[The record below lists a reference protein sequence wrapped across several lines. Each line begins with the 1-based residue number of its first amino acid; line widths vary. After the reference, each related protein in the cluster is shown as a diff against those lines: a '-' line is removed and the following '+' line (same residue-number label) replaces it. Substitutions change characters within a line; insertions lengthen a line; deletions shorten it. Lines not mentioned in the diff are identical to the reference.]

1 MRTLCITFAL
11 VLGVTLARAVD
22 LELQPG
28 TMLSLPDAKESA
40 ALLAKEDA
48 YLKRMSAYDR
58 AARIGRVE
66 APTVAEFAA
75 HVGTQT
81 RDYTETEISAI
92 KTAVETIR
100 PALIPMKLKLPAKI
114 IMTKTTGR
122 EDVGSPY
129 CRGPLIIMPE
139 SVLAAPPRTLA
150 QVVAHETFHV
160 FSSHHPELRA
170 KLYALLNFRPCE
182 QPALPPELDARRFTN
197 PDAMAMNYYT
207 VVKHE
212 DRELAVIPTLL
223 AKSAKFDPTQKG
235 RIFQQVEFV
244 LIEVSVVDGKPNVV
258 LNDGKPVIRPTT
270 EVPAYIKA
278 MSRNTGYIWHP
289 EEVLADNFVRA
300 ILPEPKLNAPELPGK
315 LIELMQ
321 TADTPVAPQ

>member
-1 MRTLCITFAL
+1 MRTLCITFTL
-11 VLGVTLARAVD
+11 VLGIITAKAVD

-28 TMLSLPDAKESA
+28 TTLSLTDAKESS
-40 ALLAKEDA
+40 ALLSKEDA
-48 YLKRMSAYDR
+48 YFKRMSPYDR
-58 AARIGRVE
+58 AARIGRAD

-81 RDYTETEISAI
+81 KDYTDTEIAAI
-92 KTAVETIR
+92 KTAVETIQ

-139 SVLAAPPRTLA
+139 SALAAPPRRLA
-150 QVVAHETFHV
+150 QIVAHETFHV
-160 FSSHHPELRA
+160 FSSHQLELRS
-170 KLYALLNFRPCE
+170 KLYALLNFRTCE
-182 QPALPPELDARRFTN
+182 QPVLPTELDARRFTN

-212 DRELAVIPTLL
+212 DRDVAVIPTLL
-223 AKSAKFDPTQKG
+223 AKSVKFDPEQKV

-244 LIEVSVVDGKPNVV
+244 LIEVSVVDEKAIVV
-258 LNDGKPVIRPTT
+258 VKDGQPVIRPTT

-315 LIELMQ
+315 LIEVMQ
-321 TADTPVAPQ
+321 TADAPVAPQ